1 MIMKIKLNKTIRAI
15 SFSIGLILFSANTY
29 ALQSYSV
36 DTDTIDSQQMV
47 SGDSVFVDIET
58 ALSIAMSESP
68 TIKVADMEIEKKKY
82 TKKSTQAAL
91 FPQIDLVGQYTRTIK
106 KQTMYLDGGFGGAMG
121 GDIDPTQFT
130 PEELKIVDVINRV
143 LSGPAPDPADE
154 PEGAEGIQFGRS
166 NMWTAGAVVNLPII
180 VPSLWK
186 NIQLTSIDIELA
198 VEQSRSSKIELANQ
212 VKQAFYGVLLAQDSY
227 NVYKKTF
234 DTESEVLQDIQLKFN
249 QGLVAEY
256 DLITASV
263 RLQNIIPEM
272 LQTKNSV
279 QLAILRLK
287 ALMGIDL
294 EVPLGIKGSLNNY
307 ENEMYAELLDVNLS
321 LVNNSDLRQI
331 DLQVEQLKK
340 VYELRTSQ
348 YLPTLTAN
356 FSYQYMSQNNDFRFK
371 DYRWDP
377 YATAGVTLAI
387 PIFDGGKKHNDIK
400 EAKLTVDQVKLQRED
415 AERQIKLML
424 QNQINQIAKSIEQ
437 VNSLKSAKEQAEKG
451 YEIALKRYETG
462 MGTIVDVN
470 QAALGVTNT
479 GLQYNNAIYDYVT
492 AKSELEKVIGV
503 DQAIF

>member
-1 MIMKIKLNKTIRAI
+1 MIMKVKLNKTIRAI
-15 SFSIGLILFSANTY
+15 SLTVGLFLYSAIIC
-29 ALQSYSV
+29 A
-36 DTDTIDSQQMV
+36 QQPYNVEAGTTGIQNMG
-47 SGDSVFVDIET
+47 GDSLIVDIET
-58 ALSIAMSESP
+58 ALSIAMNESP
-68 TIKVADMEIEKKKY
+68 TIKVAEMEIEKKTY
-82 TKKSTQAAL
+82 TKKSTQASL

-106 KQTMYLDGGFGGAMG
+106 KQTMYLDGGFGSSMG
-121 GDIDPTQFT
+121 IDIDPSDFSPDEMEVVKVLQKVLGGSAVE
-130 PEELKIVDVINRV
+130 PEE
-143 LSGPAPDPADE
+143 E
-154 PEGAEGIQFGRS
+154 ETTEGIQFGRS
-166 NMWTAGAVVNLPII
+166 NMWTAGAVVNLPIY

-234 DTESEVLQDIQLKFN
+234 DTESEVLKDIQHKFD

-272 LQTKNSV
+272 LQTKNAV
-279 QLAILRLK
+279 QLSILRLK
-287 ALMGIDL
+287 ALMGLDL
-294 EVPLGIKGSLNNY
+294 EVPLGIVGSLDNY
-307 ENEMYAELLDVNLS
+307 EDEMYAQLLDVDLS
-321 LVNNSDLRQI
+321 LINNSDLRQI

-356 FSYQYMSQNNDFRFK
+356 FNYQYMSQNNDFRFK

-377 YATAGVTLAI
+377 YATAGVTLAV
-387 PIFDGGKKHNDIK
+387 PIFDGGRKHYEIK

-415 AERQIKLML
+415 AERQIKLSL
-424 QNQINQIAKSIEQ
+424 QSQINEIAKSIEQ
-437 VNSLKSAKEQAEKG
+437 INSLKFAKEEAEKG

-462 MGTIVDVN
+462 MGTIVEVN
-470 QAALGVTNT
+470 QASLGVTNT
-479 GLQYNNAIYDYVT
+479 GLQYNNAIFNYIS
-492 AKSELEKVIGV
+492 AKSELERVIGV
-503 DQAIF
+503 DQPIF

>member
-1 MIMKIKLNKTIRAI
+1 MIMKLKLNKTLRTI
-15 SFSIGLILFSANTY
+15 SLLAGLFLFSAIMH
-29 ALQSYSV
+29 AQQPLGV
-36 DTDTIDSQQMV
+36 EADTTEVQVMAPNDSLI
-47 SGDSVFVDIET
+47 VDIET
-58 ALSIAMSESP
+58 AITIAMNESP

-82 TKKSTQAAL
+82 TRKSTQAAL
-91 FPQIDLVGQYTRTIK
+91 FPQIDVVGQYTRTLK
-106 KQTMYLDGGFGGAMG
+106 KQTMYLDGGFGSAMG
-121 GDIDPTQFT
+121 GDIDPNDFM
-130 PEELKIVDVINRV
+130 PEEMEVVKV
-143 LSGPAPDPADE
+143 LEKVLGGSTPDPEEEA
-154 PEGAEGIQFGRS
+154 PAEGIQFGRS

-234 DTESEVLQDIQLKFN
+234 DTESAVLKDIQNKFD

-279 QLAILRLK
+279 KLAILRLK
-287 ALMGIDL
+287 ALMGINL
-294 EVPLGIKGSLNNY
+294 EVPLGIKGSLNDY
-307 ENEMYAELLDVNLS
+307 ENQMYEELLDVNLS

-356 FSYQYMSQNNDFRFK
+356 FNYQYMSQNNDFRFK

-437 VNSLKSAKEQAEKG
+437 VNSLKTAKEQADKG

-479 GLQYNNAIYDYVT
+479 GLQYNNAIYDYVS
-492 AKSELEKVIGV
+492 AKSELEKVIGA
-503 DQAIF
+503 DQPIF

>member
-1 MIMKIKLNKTIRAI
+1 MKVKLNKTIRAI
-15 SFSIGLILFSANTY
+15 SLSIGLFLFSVSIY
-29 ALQSYSV
+29 AQEPMNLV
-36 DTDTIDSQQMV
+36 TDTLSGSNEV
-47 SGDSVFVDIET
+47 VGDSLIVDIES

-82 TKKSTQAAL
+82 TKRSTRAAL
-91 FPQIDLVGQYTRTIK
+91 FPQIDIVGQYTRTIK
-106 KQTMYLDGGFGGAMG
+106 KQTMYLDGGFGGGIG
-121 GDIDPTQFT
+121 GDVDQTQFT
-130 PEELKIVDVINRV
+130 PEELKIVDVIGRV

-154 PEGAEGIQFGRS
+154 PEEAEGIQFGRS

-234 DTESEVLQDIQLKFN
+234 DTESAVLQDIQYKFD

-263 RLQNIIPEM
+263 RLQSIIPEM
-272 LQTKNSV
+272 LQTRNAV

-294 EVPLGIKGSLNNY
+294 EVPLGIKGSLDDY

-356 FSYQYMSQNNDFRFK
+356 FNYQYMSQNNDFRFK

-377 YATAGVTLAI
+377 YATAGITLAI

-470 QAALGVTNT
+470 QASLGVTNT
-479 GLQYNNAIYDYVT
+479 GLQYNNAVYDYVS
-492 AKSELEKVIGV
+492 AKSELEKVIGT

>member
-1 MIMKIKLNKTIRAI
+1 MKVKLNKTIRAI
-15 SFSIGLILFSANTY
+15 SLSIGLFLFSATMFAQEPMN
-29 ALQSYSV
+29 LV
-36 DTDTIDSQQMV
+36 TDTLSGSNEV
-47 SGDSVFVDIET
+47 VGDSLIVDIES

-82 TKKSTQAAL
+82 TKRSTRAAL
-91 FPQIDLVGQYTRTIK
+91 FPQIDIVGQYTRTIK
-106 KQTMYLDGGFGGAMG
+106 KQTMYLDGGFGSAMG
-121 GDIDPTQFT
+121 GDIDPTDFT
-130 PEELKIVDVINRV
+130 PKEMEVVQV
-143 LSGPAPDPADE
+143 LQKVLGGGAPE
-154 PEGAEGIQFGRS
+154 PEEEESTEGIQFGRS

-234 DTESEVLQDIQLKFN
+234 DTESAVLQDIQYKFD

-263 RLQNIIPEM
+263 RLQSIIPEM
-272 LQTKNSV
+272 LQTRNAV

-294 EVPLGIKGSLNNY
+294 EVPLGIKGSLDDY

-356 FSYQYMSQNNDFRFK
+356 FNYQYMSQNNDFRFK

-377 YATAGVTLAI
+377 YATAGITLAI

-470 QAALGVTNT
+470 QASLGVTNT
-479 GLQYNNAIYDYVT
+479 GLQYNNAVYDYVS
-492 AKSELEKVIGV
+492 AKSELEKVIGT

>member
-1 MIMKIKLNKTIRAI
+1 MIMKVKLNKTIRAI
-15 SFSIGLILFSANTY
+15 SLSLGLLLFSANIYT
-29 ALQSYSV
+29 QQTFSV
-36 DTDTIDSQQMV
+36 DTDTLDTQQV
-47 SGDSVFVDIET
+47 GVGDSIIVDIET

-68 TIKVADMEIEKKKY
+68 TIKVADMEIEKKEY

-91 FPQIDLVGQYTRTIK
+91 FPQIDVVGQYTRTIK
-106 KQTMYLDGGFGGAMG
+106 KQTMYLDGGFGGMMG
-121 GDIDPTQFT
+121 GDIDQGDFDA
-130 PEELKIVDVINRV
+130 EELKILGV
-143 LSGPAPDPADE
+143 LQKVLGGDSE
-154 PEGAEGIQFGRS
+154 PVEEESTEGIQFGRS

-234 DTESEVLQDIQLKFN
+234 DTESAVLKDIQYKFD

-294 EVPLGIKGSLNNY
+294 EVPLGIKGSLDNY

-356 FSYQYMSQNNDFRFK
+356 FNYQYMSQNNDFRFK

-400 EAKLTVDQVKLQRED
+400 EAKITVDQVKLQRED

-437 VNSLKSAKEQAEKG
+437 VNSLKTAKEQAEKG
-451 YEIALKRYETG
+451 YDIAVKRYETG
-462 MGTIVDVN
+462 MGTIVEVN
-470 QAALGVTNT
+470 QASLGVTNT
-479 GLQYNNAIYDYVT
+479 GLQYNNAIYDYVS
-492 AKSELEKVIGV
+492 AKSELEKVIGN
-503 DQAIF
+503 DQPIF

>member
-1 MIMKIKLNKTIRAI
+1 MIMKVKLNKTIRAI
-15 SFSIGLILFSANTY
+15 SLSMGLFLFSATMY
-29 ALQSYSV
+29 AQEPMSIAV
-36 DTDTIDSQQMV
+36 ESQEADQAV
-47 SGDSVFVDIET
+47 GDSLIIDIET
-58 ALSIAMSESP
+58 ALSIAMNESP
-68 TIKVADMEIEKKKY
+68 TIKVADMEIEKKEY

-91 FPQIDLVGQYTRTIK
+91 FPQIDIVGQYTRTIK
-106 KQTMYLDGGFGGAMG
+106 KQTMYLDGGFGGMMG
-121 GDIDPTQFT
+121 GDIDPGDFD
-130 PEELKIVDVINRV
+130 EEERKILGV
-143 LSGPAPDPADE
+143 LQKVLGGSE
-154 PEGAEGIQFGRS
+154 PVEEESTEGIQFGRS

-180 VPSLWK
+180 VPALWK
-186 NIQLTSIDIELA
+186 NIQLTSIDVELA
-198 VEQSRSSKIELANQ
+198 IEQSRSSKIELANQ
-212 VKQAFYGVLLAQDSY
+212 VKKAFYGALLAQDSY

-234 DTESEVLQDIQLKFN
+234 DTESEVLKDIQNKFD

-272 LQTKNSV
+272 LQTKNAV
-279 QLAILRLK
+279 QLAVLQLK
-287 ALMGIDL
+287 ALMGLDL
-294 EVPLGIKGSLNNY
+294 EIPLGIVGSLENY
-307 ENEMYAELLDVNLS
+307 ENEMYADLLDADLS
-321 LVNNSDLRQI
+321 LINNSDLRQI
-331 DLQVEQLKK
+331 DLQIEQLKK

-356 FSYQYMSQNNDFRFK
+356 LNYQYMSQNNDFRFS

-377 YATAGVTLAI
+377 YATAGITLAI

-400 EAKLTVDQVKLQRED
+400 EAKLTVDQVKMQRED

-437 VNSLKSAKEQAEKG
+437 VNSLKSARKQAEKG

-479 GLQYNNAIYDYVT
+479 GLQYNNAIYDYVS
-492 AKSELEKVIGV
+492 AKSELEKVIGE
-503 DQAIF
+503 DQPIY

>member
-1 MIMKIKLNKTIRAI
+1 MMMKVKLNKTVRAI
-15 SFSIGLILFSANTY
+15 SLSIGLLLFSAIMY
-29 ALQSYSV
+29 AQQPYDV
-36 DTDTIDSQQMV
+36 EADTTEIQVMAPNDSLI
-47 SGDSVFVDIET
+47 VDIDM
-58 ALSIAMSESP
+58 ALSIAMNESP
-68 TIKVADMEIEKKKY
+68 TIKVANMEIEKKEY

-106 KQTMYLDGGFGGAMG
+106 KQTMYLDGGFGGMMG
-121 GDIDPTQFT
+121 GDIDPSDFD
-130 PEELKIVDVINRV
+130 EDERKILGV
-143 LSGPAPDPADE
+143 LQKVLGGDE
-154 PEGAEGIQFGRS
+154 PVEEESTDGIQFGRS

-186 NIQLTSIDIELA
+186 NIQLTSLDIELA
-198 VEQSRSSKIELANQ
+198 VEKSRSSKIELSNQ

-227 NVYKKTF
+227 SVYKKTF
-234 DTESEVLQDIQLKFN
+234 DTESAVLEDIQHKFD

-287 ALMGIDL
+287 ALMGLDL
-294 EVPLGIKGSLNNY
+294 EVPLGIKGSLDNY
-307 ENEMYAELLDVNLS
+307 ENEMYADLLDVDLS

-331 DLQVEQLKK
+331 DLQVDQLKK

-356 FSYQYMSQNNDFRFK
+356 FNYQYMSQNNDFHFK

-387 PIFDGGKKHNDIK
+387 PIFDGGKKHYDIK
-400 EAKLTVDQVKLQRED
+400 EAKLTVEQVKLQRED

-437 VNSLKSAKEQAEKG
+437 VNSLKTAKEQAEKG

-470 QAALGVTNT
+470 QASLGLTNT
-479 GLQYNNAIYDYVT
+479 GLQYNNAIYDYVS
-492 AKSELEKVIGV
+492 AKSELEKVTGI
-503 DQAIF
+503 DQPIF

>member
-1 MIMKIKLNKTIRAI
+1 MNMKVKLNKTVRTI
-15 SFSIGLILFSANTY
+15 SLSVGLFLFSATMY
-29 ALQSYSV
+29 AQESTNDVADILASPQAV
-36 DTDTIDSQQMV
+36 
-47 SGDSVFVDIET
+47 GDSLIVDIEA
-58 ALSIAMSESP
+58 ALSIAMNESP
-68 TIKVADMEIEKKKY
+68 TIKVADMEIEKKRY

-91 FPQIDLVGQYTRTIK
+91 FPQIDIVGQYTRTIK
-106 KQTMYLDGGFGGAMG
+106 KQTMYLDGGFGAGLG
-121 GDIDPTQFT
+121 SDIDPTEFT
-130 PEELKIVDVINRV
+130 PEELKIVEV
-143 LSGPAPDPADE
+143 LGKVLGGPAPDPDE
-154 PEGAEGIQFGRS
+154 EESTEGIQFGRS
-166 NMWTAGAVVNLPII
+166 NMWTAGAVVNLPIY

-234 DTESEVLQDIQLKFN
+234 DTESAVLQDIQYKFD

-287 ALMGIDL
+287 ALMGINL
-294 EVPLGIKGSLNNY
+294 EVPLGIKGSLDDY

-356 FSYQYMSQNNDFRFK
+356 FNYQYMSQNNDFRFK

-377 YATAGVTLAI
+377 YATAGLTLAI

-437 VNSLKSAKEQAEKG
+437 VNSLKSAKEQADKG

-470 QAALGVTNT
+470 QASLGVTNT

>member
-1 MIMKIKLNKTIRAI
+1 MIMNLKLNKTIRAMSI
-15 SFSIGLILFSANTY
+15 SMGLFLFSATMY
-29 ALQSYSV
+29 AQQPYGV
-36 DTDTIDSQQMV
+36 ETDTAQTQIVANDSLI
-47 SGDSVFVDIET
+47 VDLDM
-58 ALSIAMSESP
+58 ALSIAMNESP

-82 TKKSTQAAL
+82 TRKSTQAAL

-106 KQTMYLDGGFGGAMG
+106 KQTMYLDGGFGGMMG
-121 GDIDPTQFT
+121 MDIDPTQFT
-130 PEELKIVDVINRV
+130 PEELKIVDVLGRV
-143 LSGPAPDPADE
+143 LAGPAPDPADE
-154 PEGAEGIQFGRS
+154 PEEAEGIQFGRS

-186 NIQLTSIDIELA
+186 NIQLTSVDIELA
-198 VEQSRSSKIELANQ
+198 VEKSRSSKIELANQ

-227 NVYKKTF
+227 RVYKKTF
-234 DTESEVLQDIQLKFN
+234 DTESEVLQDIQYKFD

-287 ALMGIDL
+287 ALMGLSL
-294 EVPLGIKGSLNNY
+294 EVPLGITGSLDNY
-307 ENEMYAELLDVNLS
+307 ENEMYAELLDVDLS

-331 DLQVEQLKK
+331 DLQVDQLKK
-340 VYELRTSQ
+340 VLELRTSQ
-348 YLPTLTAN
+348 YYPTLTAN
-356 FSYQYMSQNNDFRFK
+356 LNYQYMSQNNDFRFK

-387 PIFDGGKKHNDIK
+387 PIFDGGRKHNDIK

-415 AERQIKLML
+415 AERQIKLSL

-437 VNSLKSAKEQAEKG
+437 VNSLKTAKEQAEKG

-479 GLQYNNAIYDYVT
+479 GLQYNNAIYDYVS
-492 AKSELEKVIGV
+492 AKSELEKVIGA
-503 DQAIF
+503 DQPIF

>member
-1 MIMKIKLNKTIRAI
+1 MKVKLNKTIRTI
-15 SFSIGLILFSANTY
+15 SLSMGLFLFSAIMY
-29 ALQSYSV
+29 AQTPYSV
-36 DTDTIDSQQMV
+36 EADTIETQIMSNDSLI
-47 SGDSVFVDIET
+47 VDMEL
-58 ALSIAMSESP
+58 ALSIAMNESP
-68 TIKVADMEIEKKKY
+68 TIKVADMEIEKKRY
-82 TKKSTQAAL
+82 MRKSTQAAL
-91 FPQIDLVGQYTRTIK
+91 FPQIDVVGQYTRTIK

-121 GDIDPTQFT
+121 GDIDPTEFT
-130 PEELKIVDVINRV
+130 PEELEVVQV
-143 LSGPAPDPADE
+143 LQKVLGGGAPE
-154 PEGAEGIQFGRS
+154 PSEEESTEGIQFGRS

-234 DTESEVLQDIQLKFN
+234 DTESEVLQDIQYKFD

-287 ALMGIDL
+287 ALMGLDL
-294 EVPLGIKGSLNNY
+294 EVPLGIKGSLDNY

-356 FSYQYMSQNNDFRFK
+356 FNYQYMSQNNDFKFK

-400 EAKLTVDQVKLQRED
+400 EAKITVDQVKLQRED
-415 AERQIKLML
+415 TERQIKLML

-437 VNSLKSAKEQAEKG
+437 VNSLKTAKEQADKG
-451 YEIALKRYETG
+451 YQIAVKRYETG

-470 QAALGVTNT
+470 QASLGVTNT
-479 GLQYNNAIYDYVT
+479 GLQYNNAIYDYVS

>member
-1 MIMKIKLNKTIRAI
+1 MIMKVKLNKTLQTI
-15 SFSIGLILFSANTY
+15 SLTVGLFLFSAIIY
-29 ALQSYSV
+29 A
-36 DTDTIDSQQMV
+36 QQPV
-47 SGDSVFVDIET
+47 SMSADVAKTNKLGGDSLIIDIET
-58 ALSIAMSESP
+58 ALSIAINESP
-68 TIKVADMEIEKKKY
+68 TIKVADMEIQKKKY

-91 FPQIDLVGQYTRTIK
+91 FPQIDAVGQYTRTIK
-106 KQTMYLDGGFGGAMG
+106 KQTMYLDGGFGSSMG
-121 GDIDPTQFT
+121 IDVDPSDFSADEMEVVKVLQKVLGGSAVE
-130 PEELKIVDVINRV
+130 PEE
-143 LSGPAPDPADE
+143 E
-154 PEGAEGIQFGRS
+154 ETTEGIQFGRS

-180 VPSLWK
+180 VPSLWR

-234 DTESEVLQDIQLKFN
+234 DIESTVLKDIQNKFD

-272 LQTKNSV
+272 LQTKNAV

-287 ALMGIDL
+287 ALMGLDL
-294 EVPLGIKGSLNNY
+294 EVPLGIVGSLDNY
-307 ENEMYAELLDVNLS
+307 EDEMYAQLLDVNLS

-331 DLQVEQLKK
+331 DLQIEQLKK

-356 FSYQYMSQNNDFRFK
+356 FNYQYMSQNNDFRFK

-377 YATAGVTLAI
+377 YATAGLTLAI
-387 PIFDGGKKHNDIK
+387 PIFDGGRKHNEIK
-400 EAKLTVDQVKLQRED
+400 EAKLSVDQAKLQRED

-437 VNSLKSAKEQAEKG
+437 VNSLKTAREQAEKG
-451 YEIALKRYETG
+451 YEIAVKRYETG

-470 QAALGVTNT
+470 QASLGLTNT
-479 GLQYNNAIYDYVT
+479 GLQYNNAIYDYVS
-492 AKSELEKVIGV
+492 AKSELEKVIGA
-503 DQAIF
+503 DQPIF

>member
-1 MIMKIKLNKTIRAI
+1 MIMKVKLNKTLQTI
-15 SFSIGLILFSANTY
+15 SLTVGLFLFSAIIY
-29 ALQSYSV
+29 A
-36 DTDTIDSQQMV
+36 QQPV
-47 SGDSVFVDIET
+47 SMSADVAKTNKLGGDSLIIDIET
-58 ALSIAMSESP
+58 ALSIAINESP
-68 TIKVADMEIEKKKY
+68 TIKVADMEIQKKKY

-91 FPQIDLVGQYTRTIK
+91 FPQIDAVGQYTRTIK
-106 KQTMYLDGGFGGAMG
+106 KQTMYLDGGFGSSMG
-121 GDIDPTQFT
+121 IDVDPSDFSADEMEVVKVLQKVLGGSAVE
-130 PEELKIVDVINRV
+130 PEE
-143 LSGPAPDPADE
+143 E
-154 PEGAEGIQFGRS
+154 ETTEGIQFGRS

-180 VPSLWK
+180 VPSLWR

-234 DTESEVLQDIQLKFN
+234 DIESTVLKDIQNKFD

-272 LQTKNSV
+272 LQTKNAV

-287 ALMGIDL
+287 ALMGLDL
-294 EVPLGIKGSLNNY
+294 EVPLGIVGSLDNY
-307 ENEMYAELLDVNLS
+307 EDEMYAQLLDINLS

-331 DLQVEQLKK
+331 DLQIEQLKK

-356 FSYQYMSQNNDFRFK
+356 FNYQYMSQNNDFRFK

-377 YATAGVTLAI
+377 YATAGLTLAI
-387 PIFDGGKKHNDIK
+387 PIFDGGRKHNEIK
-400 EAKLTVDQVKLQRED
+400 EAKLSVDQAKLQRED

-437 VNSLKSAKEQAEKG
+437 VNSLKTAREQAEKG
-451 YEIALKRYETG
+451 YEIAVKRYETG

-470 QAALGVTNT
+470 QASLGLTNT
-479 GLQYNNAIYDYVT
+479 GLQYNNAIYDYVS
-492 AKSELEKVIGV
+492 AKSELEKVIGA
-503 DQAIF
+503 DQPIF